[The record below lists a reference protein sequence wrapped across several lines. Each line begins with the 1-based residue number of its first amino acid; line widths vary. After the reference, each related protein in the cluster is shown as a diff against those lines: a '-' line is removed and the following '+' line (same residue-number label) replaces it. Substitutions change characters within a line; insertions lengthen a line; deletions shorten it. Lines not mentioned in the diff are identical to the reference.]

1 MSKKEEKERCK
12 AEEKETV
19 KQQETEKTQSG
30 QETDASE
37 EATETGKESTPEDKI
52 EELEKE
58 LEKQKKEYLFLM
70 AEFDNYRKRTLRE
83 KQELLKDGA
92 KDAMLNLL
100 PIVDDLDRAFD
111 AMEKGGDC
119 ETFKTGMGLIYN
131 KLIKYLDSNKVKAF
145 ESTGKDFDTDFQEAV
160 SLFPTDDDTQKG
172 KVIDTVLKGYMI
184 NDKVLRHAKVVV
196 GK

>member
-1 MSKKEEKERCK
+1 MSKEEKECRKAEKQETTKKQEAEETQVK
-12 AEEKETV
+12 AEEKTAD
-19 KQQETEKTQSG
+19 K
-30 QETDASE
+30 
-37 EATETGKESTPEDKI
+37 ATEAKGETPEEKI
-52 EELEKE
+52 EALQKE

-111 AMEKGGDC
+111 AMEKGSDC
-119 ETFKTGMGLIYN
+119 ESFKTGIELIYN

-160 SLFPTDDDTQKG
+160 SLFPTDDEAQKG